1 MRGMTALWVSLLGL
15 VTLSAS
21 AGDLTAQL
29 NQFFKSRYGETGQN
43 ADTLS
48 VVVKTPQSQWPDCA
62 APQFSLPGN
71 SRMWG
76 NMSVAANCDQNRRY
90 IQVQVQMTGDYLV
103 AARRVIRGGTLTA
116 DDVKIQRGRL
126 DTLPARTVM
135 SAEEVTDAVALR
147 DIIPGQPLTLM
158 MVRQPWRVKAGQN
171 VTVTANGGGF
181 SISSEGRA
189 MNNATTA
196 QLVRVRMSSGQI
208 VSGKVGADGIIL
220 ITL

>member
-1 MRGMTALWVSLLGL
+1 MRHIVVLASLLAL
-15 VTLSAS
+15 MNLSAS
-21 AGDLTAQL
+21 AADLTAQL
-29 NQFFKSRYGETGQN
+29 NQFFKARYGETGQS

-48 VVVKTPQSQWPDCA
+48 VVVKTPQSQWPECE

-71 SRMWG
+71 SRIWG

-90 IQVQVQMTGDYLV
+90 IQVQVQVTGDYIV
-103 AARRVIRGGTLTA
+103 AARPVMRGGTIA
-116 DDVKIQRGRL
+116 AEDIKIQHGRL

-135 SAEEVTDAVALR
+135 SAEQIADAVTLR
-147 DIIPGQPLTLM
+147 DIVPGQPLTLM

-171 VTVTANGGGF
+171 VTVTASGGGF
-181 SISSEGRA
+181 SVSSEGRA
-189 MNNATTA
+189 MNNATAA

>member
-76 NMSVAANCDQNRRY
+76 NMSVAANCGQNRRY
-90 IQVQVQMTGDYLV
+90 LQVQVQVEGDYLV
-103 AARRVIRGGTLTA
+103 AARQVVRGTALTA
-116 DDVKIQRGRL
+116 DDLKVVHGRL
-126 DTLPARTVM
+126 DTLPARAVINM
-135 SAEEVTDAVALR
+135 ADVADAVALR
-147 DIIPGQPLTLM
+147 DIVPGQPLTMM
-158 MVRQPWRVKAGQN
+158 MVRQPWRVKAGDN
-171 VTVTANGGGF
+171 VNVIASGDGF
-181 SISSEGRA
+181 NVASEGRA
-189 MNNATTA
+189 MNNATAA
-196 QLVRVRMSSGQI
+196 QPVRVRMNSGQI
-208 VSGKVGADGIIL
+208 VSGKVGSDGNIL
-220 ITL
+220 ISL

>member
-1 MRGMTALWVSLLGL
+1 MRHIVVLASLLVL
-15 VTLSAS
+15 MSLSAS
-21 AGDLTAQL
+21 AADLTAQL
-29 NQFFKSRYGETGQN
+29 NQFFKARYGETGQS

-48 VVVKTPQSQWPDCA
+48 VVVKTPQSQWPECE

-71 SRMWG
+71 SRIWG

-90 IQVQVQMTGDYLV
+90 IQVQVQVTGDYIV
-103 AARRVIRGGTLTA
+103 AARPVTRGGTITA
-116 DDVKIQRGRL
+116 EDIKIQHGRL

-135 SAEEVTDAVALR
+135 SAEQIADAVTLR
-147 DIIPGQPLTLM
+147 DIVPGQPLTLM

-171 VTVTANGGGF
+171 VTVTASGGGF
-181 SISSEGRA
+181 SVSSEGRA
-189 MNNATTA
+189 MNNATAA

>member
-48 VVVKTPQSQWPDCA
+48 VVVKTPQSQWPDCTE
-62 APQFSLPGN
+62 PQFSLPGN

-90 IQVQVQMTGDYLV
+90 IQVQVQVTGDYLV
-103 AARRVIRGGTLTA
+103 AARQVIRGGTLTA

-147 DIIPGQPLTLM
+147 DIVPGQPLTLM

>member
-1 MRGMTALWVSLLGL
+1 MRVMPSLWVSLLAG

-29 NQFFKSRYGETGQN
+29 NQFFKSRYGENSAG
-43 ADTLS
+43 ADTVS
-48 VVVKTPQSQWPDCA
+48 VVVKTPQAQWPQCDN
-62 APQFSLPGN
+62 PQFSLPGN

-90 IQVQVQMTGDYLV
+90 LQVQVQVTGSYVV
-103 AARRVIRGGTLTA
+103 AARQVARGATLSA
-116 DDVKIQRGRL
+116 DDVKVQQGRL

-135 SAEEVTDAVALR
+135 TPDQISDAVALR
-147 DIIPGQPLTLM
+147 DIAPGQPMTLM

-171 VTVTANGGGF
+171 VTVTASGGGF
-181 SISSEGRA
+181 SVTSEGRA

-196 QLVRVRMSSGQI
+196 QLVRVRMTSGQI
-208 VSGKVGADGIIL
+208 VSGKVDADGNIL
-220 ITL
+220 ISL

>member
-1 MRGMTALWVSLLGL
+1 MRIKTAVL
-15 VTLSAS
+15 VTLLALMSAS
-21 AGDLTAQL
+21 ASAKELTGQL
-29 NQFFKSRYGETGQN
+29 NDYFKARYGESGHT
-43 ADTLS
+43 ADTVT
-48 VVVKTPQSQWPDCA
+48 VVVKTPESQWPDCA

-90 IQVQVQMTGDYLV
+90 IQVQVQVTGDYIV
-103 AARRVIRGGTLTA
+103 AARQVARGGTLTA
-116 DDVKIQRGRL
+116 ADIRVQHGRL
-126 DTLPARTVM
+126 DTLPARIVM
-135 SAEEVTDAVALR
+135 SAEEITDAVALR

-181 SISSEGRA
+181 SVTSEGRA
-189 MNNATTA
+189 MNNATAA
-196 QLVRVRMSSGQI
+196 QPVRVRMSSGQI

>member
-1 MRGMTALWVSLLGL
+1 MRHIVVLVSLLAL
-15 VTLSAS
+15 LSLSAS
-21 AGDLTAQL
+21 AADLTAQL
-29 NQFFKSRYGETGQN
+29 NQFFQSRYGETGLN

-48 VVVKTPQSQWPDCA
+48 VMVKTPQSQWPECE

-71 SRMWG
+71 SRIWG

-90 IQVQVQMTGDYLV
+90 IQVQVQVTGDYIV
-103 AARRVIRGGTLTA
+103 AARPVMRGGTITA
-116 DDVKIQRGRL
+116 EDIKIQHGRL

-135 SAEEVTDAVALR
+135 SAEQIADAVTLR
-147 DIIPGQPLTLM
+147 DIVPGQPLTLM

-171 VTVTANGGGF
+171 VTVTASGGGF
-181 SISSEGRA
+181 SVSSEGRA